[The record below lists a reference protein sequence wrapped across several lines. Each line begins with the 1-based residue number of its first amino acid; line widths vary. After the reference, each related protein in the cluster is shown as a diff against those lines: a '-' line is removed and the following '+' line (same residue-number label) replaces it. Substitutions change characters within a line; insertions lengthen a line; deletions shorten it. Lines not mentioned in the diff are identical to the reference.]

1 MPREVNS
8 AASGRSGQLI
18 NNYYGGPAISNRIM
32 VHFAVS
38 SMFFHEYPCEEVFD
52 FVTESGLDAIEFWA
66 ETPHF
71 WLRDLPLD
79 ELCACIAHHPA
90 LSPVNLHA
98 PILDLNP
105 CSINPKVA
113 EASVYYTLHSIE
125 MAEKTGAEV
134 VTIHPG
140 RRTAKRLPSGA
151 DYDRFER
158 YISLVRSVSRGKR
171 VRVAIENM
179 EKKVNSLLSTPAEL
193 RELLDREPWL
203 WFTLDV
209 SHAMGVSMEEISR
222 YLDLCGDRMIN
233 VHLSRASDGKMH
245 LPLDRSAAGCQVLL
259 QLRDCRYDGNVTLEI
274 EDRNFPHDLCS
285 EEKILLLSRELEFM
299 REFLG

>member
-1 MPREVNS
+1 
-8 AASGRSGQLI
+8 
-18 NNYYGGPAISNRIM
+18 M

-52 FVTESGLDAIEFWA
+52 FVTESGLDAIEFWV

-71 WLRDLPLD
+71 WLRDMPLD
-79 ELCACIAHHPA
+79 ELCACISHHPG

-113 EASVYYTLHSIE
+113 EASIYYTLLSIE
-125 MAEKTGAEV
+125 LAEKAGAEV

-140 RRTAKRLPSGA
+140 RRTAKRPPSGE

-158 YISLVRSVSRGKR
+158 YISLVRSVSRGKK
-171 VRVAIENM
+171 VQISIENM
-179 EKKVNSLLSTPAEL
+179 EKKVNSLLSTPEEL

-203 WFTLDV
+203 SFTLDV
-209 SHAMGVSMEEISR
+209 SHAMGVSLEEIFR
-222 YLDLCGDRMIN
+222 YLSFCSDRMIN
-233 VHLSRASDGKMH
+233 VHMSRANDGKMH
-245 LPLDRSAAGCQVLL
+245 LPLDRSEAGCQVLQ
-259 QLRDCRYDGNVTLEI
+259 QLSDYGYGGSVTIEI
-274 EDRNFPHDLCS
+274 EDRNFTGDLSS

>member
-1 MPREVNS
+1 
-8 AASGRSGQLI
+8 
-18 NNYYGGPAISNRIM
+18 M

-52 FVTESGLDAIEFWA
+52 FVSESGLDAIEFWA

-79 ELCACIAHHPA
+79 ELCACIAHHPG
-90 LSPVNLHA
+90 LSPVNMHA

-125 MAEKTGAEV
+125 MAEKTGAPV

-140 RRTAKRLPSGA
+140 RRTAKRPPSGA

-171 VRVAIENM
+171 VRIAIENM
-179 EKKVNSLLSTPAEL
+179 EKKVNSLLSTPGEL

-233 VHLSRASDGKMH
+233 VHMSRASDGKMH
-245 LPLDRSAAGCQVLL
+245 LPLDRSEAGYQVLL
-259 QLRDCRYDGNVTLEI
+259 QLGEYGYDGTVTLEI
-274 EDRNFPHDLCS
+274 EDRNFPEDLSS